1 MFDSIQEERAAVRE
15 AIEFVDAN
23 YNSEMTL
30 ETKGLVVNACN
41 LIKMCG
47 SEEQYHHYSDIQ
59 NRVRFSM

>member
-15 AIEFVDAN
+15 AVEFVDAHIET
-23 YNSEMTL
+23 EMTL
-30 ETKGLVVNACN
+30 ETKALVVNACN

-47 SEEQYHHYSDIQ
+47 SEEQYHRYSDIQ

>member
-1 MFDSIQEERAAVRE
+1 MFDSIQEEREALKEAV
-15 AIEFVDAN
+15 EFVDAN

-30 ETKGLVVNACN
+30 ETKGLVINACN

-47 SEEQYHHYSDIQ
+47 SESQYIHYSLIQ